1 MIDRYNN
8 FIQSSY
14 NDFVY
19 EVWNILSVKYK
30 NYFSSIRKYRKVESY
45 IHEYKHNLYC
55 LEIINNSTIFDIV
68 IYDLFNFL

>member
-1 MIDRYNN
+1 MTLYMKCVLFLKI
-8 FIQSSY
+8 
-14 NDFVY
+14 
-19 EVWNILSVKYK
+19 VKYK

-45 IHEYKHNLYC
+45 IHEYKHNLYW